1 MSGNRNSEGKTRKQE
16 MNRMGIIKKLFS
28 GRNNKKDKKQNSQDQ
43 SLENNS
49 FESTLEDNLDKSS
62 EVKLE
67 VKKINFGSTADHGN
81 FIMDNCEQILETS
94 KQLEELKVEYQA
106 VTSYLA
112 DIQKLDQIPTE
123 ERELLNDSAR
133 KIITHTREKAKYQNN
148 SRKIT
153 DTQFKHIARYEDVL
167 PKELKRMKSNEA
179 YSNTIKTDMK
189 YLEGEKGALYYQKE
203 EILNKHNYLKGI
215 AAATCI
221 LVVILFALFILIQNY
236 TKSDM
241 QVPFIMTIIMALVS
255 ALYIFLNTGSNR
267 KEMKLTELKLNKAI
281 GLLNKVK
288 IKYINNT
295 NELDYSYQKYM
306 VNSYAELQYLWEQ
319 YLKAKEEEKQY
330 NKNTEQLEY
339 FNRELVKELRSY
351 GLKDPDIWVYQ
362 AAAIIDNKEMVEVR
376 HRLNA
381 RRQKL
386 RERIDYNNKLKDTS
400 IEDIKKFVNQR
411 PGNKDEVAEKLK
423 NYGIYL

>member
-1 MSGNRNSEGKTRKQE
+1 
-16 MNRMGIIKKLFS
+16 MGIIKKLFS
-28 GRNNKKDKKQNSQDQ
+28 GRNHKKNRKQKDQDQ
-43 SLENNS
+43 SQVNDS
-49 FESTLEDNLDKSS
+49 FESVLDDKLDDSTV
-62 EVKLE
+62 VKLE
-67 VKKINFGSTADHGN
+67 EKKVDYDSATDRGN
-81 FIMDNCEQILETS
+81 FIIDNCEQILETS
-94 KQLEELKVEYQA
+94 KHLEELKVEYQA
-106 VTSYLA
+106 VTSYLT
-112 DIQKLDQIPTE
+112 DIQKLDQIPTD
-123 ERELLNDSAR
+123 ERELLNDFAR
-133 KIITHTREKAKYQNN
+133 KIITFTRERAKYQNN
-148 SRKIT
+148 SRKIS

-167 PKELKRMKSNEA
+167 PKELKRMKNNEA

-203 EILNKHNYLKGI
+203 EILNKHHYLKGI
-215 AAATCI
+215 AATTCV
-221 LVVILFALFILIQNY
+221 LVAILFALFILVQFY
-236 TKSDM
+236 TKADM
-241 QVPFIMTIIMALVS
+241 QVPFIMTITMALIS
-255 ALYIFLNTGSNR
+255 AFYIFLNSGNNR

-295 NELDYSYQKYM
+295 NELDYAYQKYM

-319 YLKAKEEEKQY
+319 YLKTKEEEKQY

-351 GLKDPDIWVYQ
+351 DIKDPDIWVYQ

-376 HRLNA
+376 HRLNI

-400 IEDIKKFVNQR
+400 TEEITKFINQR
-411 PGNKDEVAEKLK
+411 PGNRDEVTEKLRK
-423 NYGIYL
+423 YGIYL